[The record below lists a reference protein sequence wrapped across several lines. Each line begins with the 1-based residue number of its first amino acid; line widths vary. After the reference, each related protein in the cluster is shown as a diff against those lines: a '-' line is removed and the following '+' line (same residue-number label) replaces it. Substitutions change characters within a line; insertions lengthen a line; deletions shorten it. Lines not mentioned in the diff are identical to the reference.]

1 LSTNIPV
8 GFSNSSLKYDQV
20 LGMELMRSKLEE
32 EETLQ
37 EENKTT
43 ISILE

>member
-1 LSTNIPV
+1 
-8 GFSNSSLKYDQV
+8 

-43 ISILE
+43 ISILEW